1 MSKPRRVDQTNQLN
15 QTDRLSRVGSS
26 RQSRPAILRGIAS
39 MNQVAVSSEHSH
51 SLSLGQKSA
60 LKKQATRERFDRLAS
75 ARESWQ
81 QRASYYYN
89 DQRRYLRFL
98 IPEGLSVLEI
108 GCGLGDQLAALKP
121 RRGLGIDLSESM
133 VKEASKRH
141 PELEFQVGDG
151 EALALDETFDVIL
164 LVDFIGHVLDVEAAL
179 KQLRRYCT
187 PTTRII
193 IAYYNFLWEPFLGFL
208 EQVGLKMPQGEQNWL
223 SPGDIK
229 NLLRLAD
236 FEVVKAERRL
246 LMPTGI
252 PILSAIANRALA
264 YLPGLTYLCLSHYV
278 VARMRTA
285 SPHGEQTV
293 TIVIPCRNEKGN
305 IESAIARLPSFGRH
319 QEVIFVDG
327 HSTDGT
333 LEEIRRV
340 ITEYPE
346 KDIKCLVQ
354 DGKGKGDAVR
364 KGFATAT
371 GDILMILDADL
382 TMPPEDLPKFYDAIV
397 SGKGEFINGSRLV
410 YPMEH
415 EAMRYLNLLGNK
427 FFSMAF
433 SWLLGERIKDTLCGT
448 KVLFRRDYERIAA
461 NRSYFGE
468 FDPFGDFDLLFGA
481 SKLNLK
487 ILEVPI
493 RYQER
498 TYGTTNIHRFTHGW
512 LLLKMT
518 VFGFFR
524 LKAV

>member
-1 MSKPRRVDQTNQLN
+1 MNPVTVPPQL
-15 QTDRLSRVGSS
+15 
-26 RQSRPAILRGIAS
+26 
-39 MNQVAVSSEHSH
+39 SH
-51 SLSLGQKSA
+51 PLSLGQRA
-60 LKKQATRERFDRLAS
+60 ILKKQTIRERFDRLAS
-75 ARESWQ
+75 KRESWQ
-81 QRASYYYN
+81 RRASYYYN

-98 IPEGLSVLEI
+98 IPEGLRVLEI
-108 GCGLGDQLAALKP
+108 GCGLGDQLASLKP
-121 RRGLGIDLSESM
+121 RRGLGLDLSEAM
-133 VKEASKRH
+133 VKEASSRH
-141 PELEFQVGDG
+141 PELEFLVGDG
-151 EALALDETFDVIL
+151 EALALNETFDVVL
-164 LVDFIGHVLDVEAAL
+164 LVDLVGHVLDVEATL
-179 KQLRRYCT
+179 KELRSCCT
-187 PTTRII
+187 PTTRVV
-193 IAYYNFLWEPFLGFL
+193 IAYYNFLWEPFLRLL

-223 SPGDIK
+223 SPGDIR

-236 FEVVKAERRL
+236 YEVVKAERRL
-246 LMPTGI
+246 LMPMGI
-252 PILSAIANRALA
+252 PILSTMANRLLA
-264 YLPGLTYLCLSHYV
+264 HLPGLNHLCLCQYM
-278 VARMRTA
+278 VARMRT
-285 SPHGEQTV
+285 SPINELQTV
-293 TIVIPCRNEKGN
+293 TVVIPCRNERGN
-305 IESAIARLPSFGRH
+305 IEAAIVRLPSFGRH

-333 LEEIRRV
+333 PDEIHRV
-340 ITEYPE
+340 IAQYPE
-346 KDIKCLVQ
+346 KDIKFLVQ
-354 DGKGKGDAVR
+354 GGKGKGDAVR
-364 KGFATAT
+364 KGFAHAT

-397 SGKGEFINGSRLV
+397 SDKGEFINGSRLV

-498 TYGTTNIHRFTHGW
+498 TYGTTNINRFSHGW
-512 LLLKMT
+512 LLLKIT
-518 VFGFFR
+518 LHGFFR

>member
-1 MSKPRRVDQTNQLN
+1 M
-15 QTDRLSRVGSS
+15 
-26 RQSRPAILRGIAS
+26 
-39 MNQVAVSSEHSH
+39 MNPVAVSPQLSH
-51 SLSLGQKSA
+51 LPSLGQRA
-60 LKKQATRERFDRLAS
+60 MFKKQAVRDRFDRLAS
-75 ARESWQ
+75 ERESWQ
-81 QRASYYYN
+81 RRASYYYG

-98 IPEGLSVLEI
+98 IPEGLRVLEI

-121 RRGLGIDLSESM
+121 RRGLGIDLSEAM
-133 VKEASKRH
+133 VKEATRRH
-141 PELEFQVGDG
+141 PELEFLVGDG

-164 LVDFIGHVLDVEAAL
+164 LADLVGHVLDVEAML
-179 KQLRRYCT
+179 KQFRRCCT
-187 PTTRII
+187 PTTRIVV
-193 IAYYNFLWEPFLGFL
+193 AYYNFLWEPFLRLL
-208 EQVGLKMPQGEQNWL
+208 EQVGLKMPQEEQNWL
-223 SPGDIK
+223 SPADIR

-246 LMPTGI
+246 LMPLGI
-252 PILSAIANRALA
+252 PILSSIVNRLLA
-264 YLPGLTYLCLSHYV
+264 YLPGLTHLCLCHYM

-285 SPHGEQTV
+285 ATHEPQTV
-293 TIVIPCRNEKGN
+293 TVVIPCRNEKGN
-305 IESAIARLPSFGRH
+305 IEAAVARLPSFGRH

-333 LEEIRRV
+333 PDEIQRV
-340 ITEYPE
+340 IAQYPE
-346 KDIKCLVQ
+346 KDITLLVQ

-364 KGFATAT
+364 KGFTHAT

-382 TMPPEDLPKFYDAIV
+382 TMPPEDLPKFYDAIT

-448 KVLFRRDYERIAA
+448 KVLFRRDYERIVA

-518 VFGFFR
+518 VYGFFR